1 MKLNRKIKEYILSKS
16 LSRPER
22 KIGIEVE
29 CFIYKSN
36 YERIPVNKRKEF
48 SATDLL
54 NELNNINNDRNG
66 TFSLEP
72 GGQIEWSSPPCENIF
87 DRDDALNSYKR

>member
-1 MKLNRKIKEYILSKS
+1 MELNGIIKEHILSKS
-16 LSRPER
+16 VLKSDR

-36 YERIPVNKRKEF
+36 YKRIPVNKCKEF

-54 NELNNINNDRNG
+54 NELNNINNDKNG
-66 TFSLEP
+66 VFFP
-72 GGQIEWSSPPCENIF
+72 
-87 DRDDALNSYKR
+87 